1 MLGAGVLGDDD
12 LLKWGA
18 VALEQ
23 AGDGGKES
31 DRDDG
36 RQRGGGHRGDDA
48 GAG

>member
-1 MLGAGVLGDDD
+1 MIGAGVFGDDD
-12 LLKWGA
+12 LLKRGA

-36 RQRGGGHRGDDA
+36 RQRGGGDSRDDA

>member
-1 MLGAGVLGDDD
+1 MIGADVLGDDE
-12 LLKWGA
+12 LLERGA
-18 VALEQ
+18 VPLEQ

-36 RQRGGGHRGDDA
+36 RERGGGDRRDGA